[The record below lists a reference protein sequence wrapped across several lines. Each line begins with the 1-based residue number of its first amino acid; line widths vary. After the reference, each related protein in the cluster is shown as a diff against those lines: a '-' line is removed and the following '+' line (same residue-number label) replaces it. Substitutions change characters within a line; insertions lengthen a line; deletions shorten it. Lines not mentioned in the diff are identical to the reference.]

1 MILQKFKEYFLG
13 HKNKTSVAIEAKELL
28 NNEAFIIAKEA
39 LQNDLLEQW
48 GATAPLDVSKRESL
62 YMQYKAVD
70 DVCFEFVFVHMTA
83 HKTVFDRKTATSK
96 ECYIHV
102 YVVQKYLRQTTASR

>member
-28 NNEAFIIAKEA
+28 NSEAFIIAKEA

-48 GATAPLDVSKRESL
+48 GATAPSEVSKREAL
-62 YMQYKAVD
+62 YMQYRAVD
-70 DVCFEFVFVHMTA
+70 DVCFELT
-83 HKTVFDRKTATSK
+83 RLITSSHQPGT
-96 ECYIHV
+96 ESN
-102 YVVQKYLRQTTASR
+102 QGE